1 MKIDPADALN
11 GFPERPQT
19 SGKAA
24 NANGGTPADD
34 SHKVSRQLPWQS
46 TPRRRRSKLRT
57 NWSSMPKMWRAPGS
71 HRWRK
76 SSAGF

>member
-34 SHKVSRQLPWQS
+34 SHKVKPAASVAKHAAAQTKQVAAELIEHAQNVAGAGL
-46 TPRRRRSKLRT
+46 T
-57 NWSSMPKMWRAPGS
+57 SMAEELG
-71 HRWRK
+71 
-76 SSAGF
+76 GV